1 MNPLELSGPSFL
13 GLFIVLTVVA
23 TLGAMAMQR
32 IISPLLSRAHAKPDD
47 LTPIEIA
54 YLADGRDGA
63 LRSGIAT
70 VGHRVRVL
78 HRTKERT
85 LRTDVPV
92 TKDDGSFESRLHA
105 LMAEEPRDI
114 GALRLYAG
122 PMLEQMKQR
131 LVSVGLLESDAN
143 RKMLGMLPASLIALV
158 VLLGVLK
165 VAIGVQR
172 DKPVMLLCILIA
184 LACVVALVFVD
195 RAPNRTPAGSTLID
209 SLRNR
214 HAALEAT
221 ARSRFSALTSSEVTL
236 AVALFGLSILQGTPL
251 AALALTISPPVAA
264 ADGSGS
270 SSCGGGSC
278 GGCGGC
284 GS

>member
-13 GLFIVLTVVA
+13 GLFVVLTVVA
-23 TLGAMAMQR
+23 TLGAMVLQR
-32 IISPLLSRAHAKPDD
+32 IISPMLSRTHAKADD

-92 TKDDGSFESRLHA
+92 TNDDGSFESRLHA

-114 GALRLYAG
+114 GALEFNAR
-122 PMLEQMKQR
+122 PMLVQMQQR

-158 VLLGVLK
+158 VLLGGLK

-172 DKPVMLLCILIA
+172 GKPVMFLCILIA

-195 RAPNRTPAGSTLID
+195 RAPNRTPAGDTLID